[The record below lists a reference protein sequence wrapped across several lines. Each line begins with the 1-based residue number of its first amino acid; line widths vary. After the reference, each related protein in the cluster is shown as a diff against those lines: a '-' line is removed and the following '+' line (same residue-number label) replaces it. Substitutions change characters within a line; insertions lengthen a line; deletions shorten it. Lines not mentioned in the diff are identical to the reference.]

1 MEIYGKAQ
9 VRISE
14 GELQRFIDVGNLPE
28 WCASIEEVISTQGSR
43 GEIRTAWGE
52 ATIHRE
58 LINGGIRFSC
68 PDNPHAMQWSIT
80 VSRARPA
87 EVLLHL
93 TTNCAGHDSEEAE
106 RLTHF
111 VEQWRSG
118 LERWP
123 QRRLDKR
130 RKPCVKCYDSFGGFG

>member
-14 GELQRFIDVGNLPE
+14 GELQRFIDVANLPE
-28 WCASIEEVISTQGSR
+28 WCASIEEVLSSQGSR

-68 PDNPHAMQWSIT
+68 PNNPHAMQWSIT
-80 VSRARPA
+80 ADSTRPS
-87 EVLLHL
+87 EVLIHL
-93 TTNCAGHDSEEAE
+93 TTNCSVHD
-106 RLTHF
+106 TQ
-111 VEQWRSG
+111 EQDRMELVVTDWRAG
-118 LERWP
+118 LEDWP
-123 QRRLDKR
+123 QRRAAKLK
-130 RKPCVKCYDSFGGFG
+130 KPCVSCGDSFGGFG

>member
-1 MEIYGKAQ
+1 MEIFGKAQ

-14 GELQRFIDVGNLPE
+14 GDIQRYIDVANLPE
-28 WCASIEEVISTQGSR
+28 WCAAIEEVLTSQGSR

-68 PDNPHAMQWSIT
+68 PNNPHAMQWSIT
-80 VSRARPA
+80 VNRLKPG
-87 EVLLHL
+87 EVLVHL
-93 TTNCAGHDSEEAE
+93 TTNCAAHEGEEQE
-106 RLTHF
+106 RLERF
-111 VEQWRSG
+111 VTQWNDG
-118 LERWP
+118 LESWP
-123 QRRLDKR
+123 QRRTDKM